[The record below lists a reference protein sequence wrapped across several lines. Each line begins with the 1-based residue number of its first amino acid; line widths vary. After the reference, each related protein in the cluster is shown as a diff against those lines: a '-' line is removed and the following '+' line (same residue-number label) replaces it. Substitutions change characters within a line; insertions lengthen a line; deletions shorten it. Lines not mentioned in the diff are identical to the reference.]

1 MRTQSAMAFARPT
14 LLTGIS
20 QVSEAYD
27 GFIVDLFGVVH
38 NGETAFAGAIDCLA
52 HLIARGKRVV
62 LLSNSPRRKQ
72 EVSDHLLG
80 MGISAALYDGLIT
93 SGELVFEALSGTES
107 GGRLQLGRRFYH
119 IGPRVLSKL
128 MAGTGKRAVKSV
140 KNADFVLVTGT
151 LEEQTLAEREALLH
165 ACHERLLP
173 MICANPDLE
182 VLIGDR
188 RLECAGA
195 IAARYEAIG
204 GKAWYFGKPHQQA
217 YAKALGVLALPPS
230 SIVCIG
236 DGLNTDVLGANRSKI
251 DAVLIV
257 GGIHQSE
264 LRSHQDGDIGWEQLD
279 NLIFL
284 HQAYPRFIA
293 NLLSW

>member
-1 MRTQSAMAFARPT
+1 MAFARPT

-20 QVSEAYD
+20 EVSEAYD
-27 GFIVDLFGVVH
+27 GFIIDLFGVVH

-72 EVSDHLLG
+72 EVSEHLLG
-80 MGISAALYDGLIT
+80 MGISDALYGELIT
-93 SGELVFEALSGTES
+93 SGELVFEALVETES

-119 IGPRVLSKL
+119 MGPRVLSKL
-128 MAGTGKRAVKSV
+128 MAGTGKRAVTAVTS
-140 KNADFVLVTGT
+140 ADFVLVTGT
-151 LEEQTLAEREALLH
+151 LEEQTLAEREELLH
-165 ACHERLLP
+165 ACHERRLP

-230 SIVCIG
+230 SVVCIG
-236 DGLNTDVLGANRSKI
+236 DGLNTDVLGANRSGI
-251 DAVLIV
+251 DAVLV
-257 GGIHQSE
+257 ADGVHQSKLRPYRDGGI
-264 LRSHQDGDIGWEQLD
+264 DWEQLD
-279 NLIFL
+279 DLIFL
-284 HQAYPRFIA
+284 HQAVPRFIA

>member
-1 MRTQSAMAFARPT
+1 MAFARPT
-14 LLTGIS
+14 LLKGIAEL
-20 QVSEAYD
+20 SEAYD
-27 GFIVDLFGVVH
+27 GFIIDLFGVVH

-52 HLIARGKRVV
+52 RLKTRGKRVV
-62 LLSNSPRRKQ
+62 LLSNSPRRKE
-72 EVSDHLLG
+72 EVSDHLLR
-80 MGISAALYDGLIT
+80 MGITEALYDGLIT
-93 SGELVFEALSGTES
+93 SGELVFEALTGTES

-119 IGPRVLSKL
+119 MGPRVLSKL
-128 MAGTGKRAVKSV
+128 MAGTGKRAVTAVNS
-140 KNADFVLVTGT
+140 ADFVLVTGT
-151 LEEQTLAEREALLH
+151 LEEQTLAEREALLR
-165 ACHERLLP
+165 ACHERGLT

-217 YAKALGVLALPPS
+217 YEVALSALALPPS
-230 SIVCIG
+230 SVVGIG
-236 DGLNTDVLGANRSKI
+236 DGLNTDVLGANRSGI

-257 GGIHQSE
+257 GGIHQTE

>member
-1 MRTQSAMAFARPT
+1 MAFAKPT
-14 LLTGIS
+14 LLRGIS
-20 QVSEAYD
+20 ELSEAYD
-27 GFIVDLFGVVH
+27 GFIIDLFGVVH

-52 HLIARGKRVV
+52 HLVACGKRVV

-80 MGISAALYDGLIT
+80 MGISDALYDELIT

-107 GGRLQLGRRFYH
+107 GGSLQLGRRFYH
-119 IGPRVLSKL
+119 MGPRVLSKL
-128 MAGTGKRAVKSV
+128 MAGTGKRAVSAV
-140 KNADFVLVTGT
+140 KNADFVLATGT

-165 ACHERLLP
+165 ASHERRLP

-204 GKAWYFGKPHQQA
+204 GEAWYFGKPHQQA
-217 YAKALGVLALPPS
+217 YTRALSVLALPPS
-230 SIVCIG
+230 FVVCIG
-236 DGLNTDVLGANRSKI
+236 DGLNTDVLGANRSGI
-251 DAVLIV
+251 DAVLV
-257 GGIHQSE
+257 ADGIHQSK
-264 LRSHQDGDIGWEQLD
+264 LRSHQDADIDWEQLD
-279 NLIFL
+279 YLIFL
-284 HQAYPRFIA
+284 HQANPRFIT
-293 NLLSW
+293 NSLSW

>member
-1 MRTQSAMAFARPT
+1 MAFARPT

-20 QVSEAYD
+20 ELSEAYD
-27 GFIVDLFGVVH
+27 GFIIDLFGVVH

-80 MGISAALYDGLIT
+80 MGISDAFYDGLIT

-119 IGPRVLSKL
+119 MGPKVLSKL
-128 MAGTGKRAVKSV
+128 MAGTGKRAVPAV
-140 KNADFVLVTGT
+140 KDADFVVVTGT

-165 ACHERLLP
+165 ACHDRALP
-173 MICANPDLE
+173 MICANPDLQ

-204 GKAWYFGKPHQQA
+204 GKACYFGKPHRQA
-217 YAKALGVLALPPS
+217 YAKALGVLAMPTPS
-230 SIVCIG
+230 VVCIG
-236 DGLNTDVLGANRSKI
+236 DGLNTDVLGANRSGI
-251 DAVLIV
+251 DAVLV
-257 GGIHQSE
+257 TGGIHQSE
-264 LRSHQDGDIGWEQLD
+264 LRPYQEGHIDWKRVDE
-279 NLIFL
+279 LIVMY
-284 HQAYPRFIA
+284 QAYPRFMT
-293 NLLSW
+293 NSLSW

>member
-1 MRTQSAMAFARPT
+1 MAFARPT
-14 LLTGIS
+14 LLRG
-20 QVSEAYD
+20 VSELSHAYD

-52 HLIARGKRVV
+52 HLIARVKRVV

-80 MGISAALYDGLIT
+80 IGISDALYGGLIT
-93 SGELVFEALSGTES
+93 SGELVFEALSGTEG

-119 IGPRVLSKL
+119 MGPRVLSKL
-128 MAGTGKRAVKSV
+128 MAGTGKRAVPAV
-140 KNADFVLVTGT
+140 NCADFVLVTGT

-165 ACHERLLP
+165 ACHERRLP
-173 MICANPDLE
+173 MICANPDVE

-217 YAKALGVLALPPS
+217 YAKALSVLALPPS
-230 SIVCIG
+230 SVVCIG
-236 DGLNTDVLGANRSKI
+236 DGLNTDVLGANRSGI
-251 DAVLIV
+251 DAVLV
-257 GGIHQSE
+257 AGGIHKSK
-264 LRSHQDGDIGWEQLD
+264 LRSHQHADIDWEQLD
-279 NLIFL
+279 DLIFL
-284 HQAYPRFIA
+284 HQAYPRFII
-293 NLLSW
+293 NSLSW